1 MEPKDI
7 LLNYTLRLAD
17 DALILGHRLGELCGK
32 GPILEE
38 DLALTNIALDLIGR
52 AEVLLKYAAE
62 IEGKGHTEDTLAY
75 RRPER
80 KFYNH
85 LICEM
90 PNTDFAHVIIRQ
102 LFFSTYEKHVYSR
115 LIKSSDS
122 TLSAIAA
129 KAVKEINYH
138 CRHAS
143 DWCLRLGSGT
153 FESHQK
159 MQAALDALWM
169 YTGELFEKDLV
180 DEQAIVLGFGI
191 DTSIFHGQWKTILLD
206 LLSES
211 GLKIP
216 ESSFMQTGSR
226 RGIHTEHLGYIL
238 ADMQYLQR
246 AYPDAVW

>member
-1 MEPKDI
+1 MEQKEI
-7 LLNYTLRLAD
+7 LLTYTLRLAD

-52 AEVLLKYAAE
+52 AEVLLRYAAE
-62 IEGKGHTEDTLAY
+62 IEGKGNSEDTLAY

-85 LICEM
+85 LLCEM
-90 PNTDFAHVIIRQ
+90 PNSDFAHVIIRQ
-102 LFFSTYEKHVYSR
+102 LFISTFEKHLYTQ
-115 LIKSSDS
+115 LTKSSDS

-129 KAVKEINYH
+129 KAIKEINYH

-153 FESHQK
+153 DESHRR
-159 MQAALDALWM
+159 MQNALDALWM

-180 DEQAIVLGFGI
+180 DEQASELGFGA
-191 DTSIFHGQWKTILLD
+191 DTSAFHGQWKTILLD

-216 ESSFMQTGSR
+216 ESGFMQTGSR
-226 RGIHTEHLGYIL
+226 KGIHTEHLGYIL